1 MKRTILSH
9 TLALGLMATLAL
21 GGAGCKHSPK
31 GLTPIPSSRGAI
43 ANPPPEQFLPSR
55 PLNNIGSAPPVNI
68 PPGNV
73 TGIDQPL
80 PDEQGNIRLSDLEKF
95 ADRPANRE
103 VFKAYTVYFDFDQS
117 VIKSSERPKLE
128 AVADFLKKAPADN
141 DLVIEGHCDQ
151 RGTEEYNRA
160 LGERRALS
168 IREYL
173 VNLGLG
179 ANRIQTI
186 SYGEDRPAVPEENEA
201 AYAQNRRGE
210 FLLLLPKQP

>member
-9 TLALGLMATLAL
+9 TLALGLLAAL
-21 GGAGCKHSPK
+21 AIGGAGCKHSPK

-43 ANPPPEQFLPSR
+43 PNPPPEQFLPSR